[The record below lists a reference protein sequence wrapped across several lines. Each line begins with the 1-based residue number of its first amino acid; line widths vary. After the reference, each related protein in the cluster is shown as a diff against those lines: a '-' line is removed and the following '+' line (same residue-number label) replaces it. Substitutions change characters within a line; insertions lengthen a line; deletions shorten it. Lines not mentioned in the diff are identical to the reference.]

1 MRTATIFLNSLKSIM
16 LAWVLA
22 AGTLAQAADTASQI
36 LFTNVNVWDGR
47 SEKLAIGMNVLVEDN
62 MVKTISPRSIAA
74 SRDTRVIDGNP
85 LEDASIL
92 ADYES
97 NIRLL
102 ELPSD
107 RQHSHETGNKSLPP
121 CGLRLLVHDDFLAI
135 FETPPT

>member
-1 MRTATIFLNSLKSIM
+1 MRTVSIFLNGLKLIM
-16 LAWVLA
+16 LVWVLA
-22 AGTLAQAADTASQI
+22 AGTLAQATDTPSQI
-36 LFTNVNVWDGR
+36 LFTNVSVWDGR